1 MLITKVEIRT
11 ARGRYKLLCVSV
23 KKKKNR
29 TKNDMDSII
38 EKSRNINKNFTEDII
53 EFYHENQSDFDNFD
67 NINEIETIEEIILI
81 KQKYCEALESKAHYK
96 ELTVVLKHIF
106 ILLTKIKSKSQKHD
120 SYYERALFYEGIV
133 LGRQEKYSQSNH
145 RFKELLIIDPINE
158 TYKNWYQSNKEK
170 KFENIKSSL
179 EGIVTFITVFIT
191 LLGSY
196 IFGKTY
202 TTILIIGFV
211 LFIGTFVY
219 TRVNRKKTT

>member
-1 MLITKVEIRT
+1 MCKR
-11 ARGRYKLLCVSV
+11 
-23 KKKKNR
+23 KKN
-29 TKNDMDSII
+29 KNRAENNMDTII
-38 EKSRNINKNFTEDII
+38 EKSRSINKNFTDDII
-53 EFYHENQSDFDNFD
+53 EFYRGNQSYFDNFD
-67 NINEIETIEEIILI
+67 SISEIDTIEEIILI

-133 LGRQEKYSQSNH
+133 LGRQKKYSQSNH

-158 TYKNWYQSNKEK
+158 TYKNWNQSNKE
-170 KFENIKSSL
+170 ENYDNTKSL
-179 EGIVTFITVFIT
+179 VEDIAIFITFFTT

-202 TTILIIGFV
+202 TTILVIGFV

-219 TRVNRKKTT
+219 TRLIKKKIT

>member
-1 MLITKVEIRT
+1 MLIGSGDMCKR
-11 ARGRYKLLCVSV
+11 
-23 KKKKNR
+23 KKN
-29 TKNDMDSII
+29 KNRAENNMDTII
-38 EKSRNINKNFTEDII
+38 EKSRSINKNFTDDII
-53 EFYHENQSDFDNFD
+53 EFYRGNQSYFDNFD
-67 NINEIETIEEIILI
+67 SISEIDTIEEIILI

-133 LGRQEKYSQSNH
+133 LGRQKKYSQSNH

-158 TYKNWYQSNKEK
+158 TYKNWNQSNKE
-170 KFENIKSSL
+170 ENYDNTKSL
-179 EGIVTFITVFIT
+179 VEDIAIFITFFTT

-202 TTILIIGFV
+202 TTILVIGFV

-219 TRVNRKKTT
+219 TRLIKKKIT